1 MVILHAANSTP
12 VKPITDLSDSLPDS
26 WLDPRRAELWINYQF
41 DAKDDIETFRPLD
54 VNPFTP
60 DVGRSDVNIAYV
72 GGATT
77 ELPPGSISFGS
88 GRRTNCHAKSGGMIY
103 PIDESG
109 ILLLN
114 ATNTPRLVA
123 MRHWHHEQANLAMEQ
138 NLAMAELVYVFAGAV
153 AHLGNAAGHLGR

>member
-1 MVILHAANSTP
+1 MVGILQAANSTP

-26 WLDPRRAELWINYQF
+26 SRRAELRINYQF

-54 VNPFTP
+54 VNPFTL
-60 DVGRSDVNIAYV
+60 DVDRSDANIAYV

-77 ELPPGSISFGS
+77 ELPLGSISFGS
-88 GRRTNCHAKSGGMIY
+88 GRWTNCHAKSGGMIY

-123 MRHWHHEQANLAMEQ
+123 MRHWYHEQAKLAIEQ

-153 AHLGNAAGHLGR
+153 AHLGNAAGHLER